1 MVVKNWNG
9 HGRFCHSKQKNA
21 RDRVF
26 LFSEE
31 LTVGDAAH
39 SHEQLW
45 IKIKMVNCI
54 LPQIPTILMPNL
66 SKIWWT
72 AWFTRHNAEHA
83 RKHSRIQRK
92 CMGGSRWHR
101 AVLQVASVSPALL
114 LSRLRP
120 ACVRAWRGCPFQAS
134 TSGRWGRPAAQL
146 WNAAVLWLSN
156 WPKNGWFFCRG
167 FPADLWFSSW
177 VLGGT
182 TSVHTY
188 RNKVVLLQCFT
199 MSALSIHTVNYWIV
213 RFYFLPS
220 TWDYFTVV
228 SAGR

>member
-39 SHEQLW
+39 SYEQLW

-72 AWFTRHNAEHA
+72 AWFTKHNAEHA

-156 WPKNGWFFCRG
+156 WPKNGWFFLQRIPCWFVIFVVG
-167 FPADLWFSSW
+167 FGGHDQRPHVPEQSCSAT
-177 VLGGT
+177 VLHYVGT
-182 TSVHTY
+182 QHSY
-188 RNKVVLLQCFT
+188 SELLNRTFLLFT
-199 MSALSIHTVNYWIV
+199 
-213 RFYFLPS
+213 
-220 TWDYFTVV
+220 
-228 SAGR
+228 